1 LLAALDDERAYPKDR
16 SKLIMADI
24 SGPAVAADKLCFIIA
39 LAHDFD
45 VKVAVTEEDTGS
57 NPADDGQRAV
67 LEDHEDDPAEE
78 ELRVFID
85 ELDVDEQ
92 IDLVALVWLGRGDG
106 EIADWVSLRSQAA
119 DAHNERTSDYLM
131 GIPLLA
137 DYLETGMSA
146 FGLSC
151 ES

>member
-1 LLAALDDERAYPKDR
+1 MAAIP
-16 SKLIMADI
+16 
-24 SGPAVAADKLCFIIA
+24 GPAVAVDKLCYIIA

-45 VKVAVTEEDTGS
+45 VKVAPTDEDASS
-57 NPADDGQRAV
+57 NPADDAQRDV
-67 LEDHEDDPAEE
+67 LEDHPDDPAEE

-85 ELDVDEQ
+85 ELNEDEQ

-106 EIADWVSLRSQAA
+106 EVSDWDSLRSQAA
-119 DAHNERTSDYLM
+119 DAHNDLTSDYLM
-131 GIPLLA
+131 GIPVLA
-137 DYLETGMSA
+137 DYLDAGMSA

>member
-1 LLAALDDERAYPKDR
+1 
-16 SKLIMADI
+16 MADT
-24 SGPAVAADKLCFIIA
+24 SGPAVAVDKLCFIIA

-45 VKVAVTEEDTGS
+45 VKEAVTEEDTGS
-57 NPADDGQRAV
+57 NPTDDGQRAV
-67 LEDHEDDPAEE
+67 LEDHEDDPAEA

-85 ELDVDEQ
+85 ELDEDEQ

-106 EIADWVSLRSQAA
+106 ETSDWDSLRSEAA
-119 DAHNERTSDYLM
+119 NAHNEHDRTSDYLM

-137 DYLETGMSA
+137 YYLEVGMDA